1 MASKL
6 NLALDDVIKQNKK
19 NNNNNNRKHHRQS
32 RPNQQNRQ
40 RSQRSQPSFSQ
51 RSSNRSQQFNRF
63 GGSGGIQKRSSSS
76 SINSRL
82 GSSTRNNNNNNHQ
95 RNSRP
100 VKRNTNQPWTHDL
113 YKEGST
119 IQSRLGGV
127 RHSQQRRNPP
137 QTTILVENIHYN
149 VTEDDLREVFNLAG
163 TVEKCKIQFDKSGRS
178 TGVAKVTFSETEGAE
193 KAIEK
198 FNNIDLDGQPMK
210 ISKPEKS
217 NYNDRKPTSSS
228 SSSRQSRTRTTDDLD
243 AELEAY
249 NNNNNTAND
258 EDTMMLD

>member
-6 NLALDDVIKQNKK
+6 DLALDDVIKQNKK
-19 NNNNNNRKHHRQS
+19 NNNNNRKHHQQS

-51 RSSNRSQQFNRF
+51 RSSNRPQQFSRF
-63 GGSGGIQKRSSSS
+63 GGSGGIQKRSSGSN
-76 SINSRL
+76 INSRL
-82 GSSTRNNNNNNHQ
+82 GSTRNNNNNSHQ

-100 VKRNTNQPWTHDL
+100 AKRNTNQPWTHDL
-113 YKEGST
+113 YKEGSS

-127 RHSQQRRNPP
+127 RHSQQRRNPS

-217 NYNDRKPTSSS
+217 NYNDRKPS
-228 SSSRQSRTRTTDDLD
+228 SSSRQSRNRTTDDLD

-249 NNNNNTAND
+249 NSNNNTAND